1 MYLFPLHLY
10 LSFFKIRFNSIQ
22 FNSITSKAQQYAYSL
37 AKLHKEEER
46 IHEEEKMKLK
56 QHIRRRT
63 RISGVII
70 PGPQQNKRVFAGMIR
85 WLITFP
91 TARKRTKNN
100 PIGKSYN

>member
-1 MYLFPLHLY
+1 M
-10 LSFFKIRFNSIQ
+10 
-22 FNSITSKAQQYAYSL
+22 
-37 AKLHKEEER
+37 
-46 IHEEEKMKLK
+46 KMK
-56 QHIRRRT
+56 QHIRRTT
-63 RISGVII
+63 RISIPVI